1 VKAIPTTRR
10 TAGSTPLAE
19 PWGIDSE
26 YGVLRDVLL
35 GPVDYF
41 EWRQASALSRRTF
54 RLGKAFDPDVARTQ
68 YQEMVD
74 AYRQAGV
81 TTHVLEPD
89 PELPYQIYARDSS
102 VMTPWGAVITQ
113 MYSPWRRGE
122 WAAALDFYLGRDI
135 PLYDVVT
142 AGAMEGGDFVVVEP
156 GLVVCGLSG
165 ERTSDEGLD
174 QVRRWIET
182 EGWQFKVYQ
191 FDPFYLHIDCQF
203 AVLAERLAA
212 VCTAAL
218 EPDFVV
224 WLKRRG
230 FELIDIGHRQVL
242 ELGLNV
248 VALGND
254 RVLMPAGNDDL
265 AAQCRAHGLE
275 VLDPD
280 LSMIT
285 PAGGGVHCICQ
296 PLRRDPVP
304 RPPAAC

>member
-1 VKAIPTTRR
+1 VLVQAIPTRR
-10 TAGSTPLAE
+10 RDGGNSPLAT

-35 GPVDYF
+35 GPIEHF
-41 EWRQASALSRRTF
+41 EWRKTSAISRRTF
-54 RLGKAFDPDVARTQ
+54 RLGKRFDPAAARVQ

-74 AYRQAGV
+74 AYHRAGV
-81 TTHVLEPD
+81 TTHTLAPD
-89 PELPYQIYARDSS
+89 PHLPYQLYARDSS
-102 VMTPWGAVITQ
+102 VMTPWGGIITQ

-122 WAAALDFYLGRDI
+122 WAAALDFYLANDI
-135 PLYDVVT
+135 PLFDVVT
-142 AGAMEGGDFVVVEP
+142 AGSLEGGDFVVVEP
-156 GLVVCGLSG
+156 GLVVCGISG
-165 ERTSDEGLD
+165 ERTSEEGLA
-174 QVRRWIET
+174 QVRTWIEA
-182 EGWQFKVYQ
+182 EGWEFVEYG

-218 EPDFVV
+218 EPEFVD
-224 WLKRRG
+224 WLRGRG
-230 FELIDIGHRQVL
+230 FELVDIGHRQVL

-275 VLDPD
+275 VFDPD
-280 LSMIT
+280 ISMIT

-296 PLRRDPVP
+296 PLRRDP
-304 RPPAAC
+304 A